1 MKPGSVL
8 VDIAIDQ
15 GGCFET
21 SRPTTHAEPTYI
33 VDDVVHYCVTN
44 MPGAVARTSTFALNN
59 ATLPF
64 VLALANKGWKNAMTE
79 DPHLRAG
86 LNIHDGKI
94 THPAVAEA
102 LGLPYTPPEIALGT
116 LQAQPTR

>member
-1 MKPGSVL
+1 MRPGSVL

-21 SRPTTHAEPTYI
+21 SRPTTHATPTYLEYG
-33 VDDVVHYCVTN
+33 VVHYCVTN
-44 MPGAVARTSTFALNN
+44 MPGAVPRTSTFALNN

-64 VLALANKGWKNAMTE
+64 ILALADKGWRRALQD

-86 LNIHDGKI
+86 LNIHAGRI
-94 THPAVAEA
+94 GYAAVADAFGLQHSPADA
-102 LGLPYTPPEIALGT
+102 LLTV
-116 LQAQPTR
+116 